1 MRWTL
6 ALLIG
11 LVTLCLS
18 ACSQGPPNLYRS
30 SHEQKIYPEGRSV
43 DVTNVE
49 SEAEARP
56 FAEQYCSGRDETA
69 HFERMEMLSYHRI
82 ATMGAS
88 FSCASQPR

>member
-30 SHEQKIYPEGRSV
+30 SHEQKIYP
-43 DVTNVE
+43 
-49 SEAEARP
+49 
-56 FAEQYCSGRDETA
+56 
-69 HFERMEMLSYHRI
+69 
-82 ATMGAS
+82 
-88 FSCASQPR
+88 